1 MIFIRKIKQILPIV
15 QHYSTALILAMG
27 TSVFGFLLMYNV
39 KNVIERVVLFPDG
52 TSTIAGASMLALG
65 ILKFIFVFERNMK
78 IKKYILIAITLCW
91 LTISW
96 SYMVNQ
102 TQNTGSVMALMITGI
117 CYLELYRGDYSD

>member
-1 MIFIRKIKQILPIV
+1 MIFIRKIKRILPIV
-15 QHYSTALILAMG
+15 RHYSTALILAMG

-52 TSTIAGASMLALG
+52 TSKIAGASMLALG
-65 ILKFIFVFERNMK
+65 ILKFIFVFEENMK

-96 SYMVNQ
+96 AYMINQ
-102 TQNTGSVMALMITGI
+102 TQNTESVMALMITGI